1 MPDTADLIRRSM
13 TGNGVNAPG
22 ADRRL
27 WIATAG
33 KGGAGKSVLTG
44 TLARVLARRG
54 HRVLAIDSD
63 TMPGLAQSLGV
74 AEPETC
80 ALLGAAEKPEGG
92 HWRLRPGIGPA
103 RVVSR
108 YTTPAPDGVRL
119 LQLGKADKDGLA
131 PVMGAVNAFLEVV
144 YRINDATSLR
154 KWAIVGDL
162 PAGPRHPGAGFSAY
176 ARLYV
181 VVVEPTG
188 QSALTARRIIR
199 LAREHLG
206 ADVIVVA
213 SKIADPEGRRRV
225 ERLLGQAVDLEIPFD
240 PSVVEA
246 ERRGAAVIDAAP
258 SSPVVRAVERLAD
271 AVQAR
276 TLGP

>member
-1 MPDTADLIRRSM
+1 MPDTADLIRRSK
-13 TGNGVNAPG
+13 TGSGVNAPG
-22 ADRRL
+22 ADARL

-63 TMPGLAQSLGV
+63 TMPGLTQSLGV
-74 AEPETC
+74 SEPEPC

-92 HWRLRPGIGPA
+92 RWRLRHGIGPA
-103 RVVSR
+103 RIVSR
-108 YTTPAPDGVRL
+108 FTTPAPDGIRL

-131 PVMGAVNAFLEVV
+131 SVAGAVSAFLDFV
-144 YRINDATSLR
+144 YRINEVESLR
-154 KWAIVGDL
+154 RWAIVGDL

-181 VVVEPTG
+181 VVVEPTS
-188 QSALTARRIIR
+188 QSALTARRIVS
-199 LAREHLG
+199 LARGHLG
-206 ADVIVVA
+206 ADVLLVA
-213 SKIADPEGRRRV
+213 SKVADTQGRRRV
-225 ERLLGQAVDLEIPFD
+225 ERLLGETVDLEIPLD
-240 PSVVEA
+240 PAVVRA
-246 ERRGAAVIDAAP
+246 EREGVAVFDAAP
-258 SSPVVRAVERLAD
+258 DAPVVRAVERLAD

-276 TLGP
+276 TLGR

>member
-1 MPDTADLIRRSM
+1 VPDTAELIRRSK
-13 TGNGVNAPG
+13 TGSGVNAPG
-22 ADRRL
+22 ADARL

-63 TMPGLAQSLGV
+63 TMPGLTQSLGV

-92 HWRLRPGIGPA
+92 RWRLRPGVGPA
-103 RVVSR
+103 RIVSR
-108 YTTPAPDGVRL
+108 FTTQAPDGIRL

-131 PVMGAVNAFLEVV
+131 PVAGAVSAFLDFV
-144 YRINDATSLR
+144 YRINEAESLR
-154 KWAIVGDL
+154 RWAIIGDL

-176 ARLYV
+176 TRLYV
-181 VVVEPTG
+181 VVVEPTS
-188 QSALTARRIIR
+188 QSALTGRRIAS
-199 LAREHLG
+199 LARNHLG
-206 ADVIVVA
+206 ADVLLVA
-213 SKIADPEGRRRV
+213 SKVANPAGRRRV
-225 ERLLGQAVDLEIPFD
+225 ERLLGEPVDLEIPLD
-240 PSVVEA
+240 PAVVRA
-246 ERRGAAVIDAAP
+246 EREEVAVFDAAP
-258 SSPVVRAVERLAD
+258 DAPVVRAVERLAD

-276 TLGP
+276 TLGR

>member
-1 MPDTADLIRRSM
+1 MPNTADLIRRSV
-13 TGNGVNAPG
+13 TGDGVNAPG
-22 ADRRL
+22 ADSRL

-44 TLARVLARRG
+44 TLARVLARRD
-54 HRVLAIDSD
+54 HRVLALDSD
-63 TMPGLAQSLGV
+63 TMPGLTQSLGM

-92 HWRLRPGIGPA
+92 RWRLKPGIGPA
-103 RVVSR
+103 RVVSQF
-108 YTTPAPDGVRL
+108 TTPAPDGVRL

-131 PVMGAVNAFLEVV
+131 PVEGAVNAFLEVV
-144 YRINDATSLR
+144 YRINDAKTLR
-154 KWAIVGDL
+154 TWAIIGDL

-181 VVVEPTG
+181 VVAEPTS
-188 QSALTARRIIR
+188 QSALTARRIAR

-206 ADVIVVA
+206 ADVLLVA
-213 SKIADPEGRRRV
+213 SKIANAEGRRRL
-225 ERLLGQAVDLEIPFD
+225 ERLLGEPVDLEIPLD
-240 PSVVEA
+240 PAVVEA
-246 ERRGAAVIDAAP
+246 ERQGLAVIDASPDA
-258 SSPVVRAVERLAD
+258 PVVRAIERLAD
-271 AVQAR
+271 AVERR